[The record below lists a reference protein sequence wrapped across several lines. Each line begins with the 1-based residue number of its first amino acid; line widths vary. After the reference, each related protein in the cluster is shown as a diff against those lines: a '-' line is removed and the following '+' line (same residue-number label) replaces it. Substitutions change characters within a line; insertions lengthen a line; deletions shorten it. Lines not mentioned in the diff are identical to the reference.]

1 MIQYPLTE
9 PEKLAHGV
17 VDKPVRSGLRG
28 NTVKF
33 IPGVVSRDQK
43 SSVHMKIIGDYADS
57 FSIIRQKI
65 RAVVQIFGGVCGAVL
80 ENYSVPGYTKGK
92 ELLLY
97 TESFADLLTAS
108 LPSGGDAD
116 SLGIFT

>member
-43 SSVHMKIIGDYADS
+43 SSVHMKIVGDYADS
-57 FSIIRQKI
+57 FRIIRQKI
-65 RAVVQIFGGVCGAVL
+65 RAAGQIFGGVRGAVL
-80 ENYSVPGYTKGK
+80 KNYSVPGYSKGTAALYR
-92 ELLLY
+92 ELR
-97 TESFADLLTAS
+97 
-108 LPSGGDAD
+108 
-116 SLGIFT
+116 